1 MTISSLKKNLC
12 STSLWVTERKISRSP
27 QYGIPLHGH
36 IKPHKHLQLL
46 LEAENEANS
55 IDLDVSVAINYPLV
69 VFVIF

>member
-1 MTISSLKKNLC
+1 M
-12 STSLWVTERKISRSP
+12 
-27 QYGIPLHGH
+27 PLPGP
-36 IKPHKHLQLL
+36 IKPLKHLQLL